1 MGVGMKFK
9 IKIYTKNGTIFLKH
23 FISTICD
30 NPMVALS
37 NRKDSKMLKCD
48 PRTNTW
54 IRRRFKVE
62 KGKHFKIFFSRTMLQ
77 FLRLPGKQFQKVLIL
92 NC

>member
-1 MGVGMKFK
+1 MGVGMMFK

-62 KGKHFKIFFSRTMLQ
+62 H
-77 FLRLPGKQFQKVLIL
+77 
-92 NC
+92 